1 MKSADASFDEPEP
14 TALVLTL
21 AFLAA
26 ALLIMSGSIIFVY
39 ALFDQTRTTDIIF
52 NLRPGTWR
60 VLMLVGGVVLVAAGG
75 NLFVGKYWARTLGL
89 VVSVLALLAGI
100 LHLESEPIL
109 AVGLIVLNLGILYA
123 LGARWTDVKKVTG

>member
-1 MKSADASFDEPEP
+1 MKSANPPFDEQP
-14 TALVLTL
+14 TILDLTF

-26 ALLIMSGSIIFVY
+26 VLLIATGSIVFIY

-52 NLRPGTWR
+52 NLGPGTWR

-75 NLFVGKYWARTLGL
+75 NLFVGKYWSRAVGL
-89 VVSVLALLAGI
+89 VVSALALLAGI
-100 LHLESEPIL
+100 QHLEGDPIL
-109 AVGLIVLNLGILYA
+109 AVCLIILNAGILYT

>member
-26 ALLIMSGSIIFVY
+26 ALLIMAGSIIFMY

-75 NLFVGKYWARTLGL
+75 NLFVGKYWARAVGL
-89 VVSVLALLAGI
+89 VVSVLALVAGI

-109 AVGLIVLNLGILYA
+109 AVGLIILNLGILYT
-123 LGARWTDVKKVTG
+123 LGLRWTDVKKVTG

>member
-1 MKSADASFDEPEP
+1 MKSANASFDESEP
-14 TALVLTL
+14 GILELSF

-26 ALLIMSGSIIFVY
+26 VLLIASGLIIFVY

-75 NLFVGKYWARTLGL
+75 NLFVGKYWARLVGL
-89 VVSVLALLAGI
+89 VASALALLVGI
-100 LHLESEPIL
+100 LHLESDPIL
-109 AVGLIVLNLGILYA
+109 AVGLIVLNASILYT
-123 LGARWTDVKKVTG
+123 LGARWSNVKKVTG